1 MICIRIQCSHLKHSV
16 CSPASLVANCDH
28 VCQTL
33 KCLIVSFH
41 GPAHL
46 RTFCFALC
54 KCAYISRE
62 ARPRRNVCWSRPSVS
77 ACLSLTVFI
86 HYCTDPDVTWECYGV
101 PSSCALLGR
110 FAIGARFS
118 CSDNITPNA
127 KCQRVL
133 VLFII
138 IHLFTLCMSGYYFFY
153 CYIHYQPNPSSY

>member
-1 MICIRIQCSHLKHSV
+1 MYIGHGRLCICLSVPGRIH
-16 CSPASLVANCDH
+16 
-28 VCQTL
+28 TL
-33 KCLIVSFH
+33 LHGSGRNL